1 MNTHTQKKCAISLQG
16 KKNNN
21 SLAFQSGKTH
31 TVIRGKDAEKVTRM
45 RTGKGQQVEQRNKK
59 RDKQMAL
66 FTDRNTEIKT
76 AGERVPCH

>member
-1 MNTHTQKKCAISLQG
+1 MNTHTQKKCAVSLQG

-21 SLAFQSGKTH
+21 SLAFLSGKTH

-45 RTGKGQQVEQRNKK
+45 RTGKGQQAEQRNKK
-59 RDKQMAL
+59 RDKQMPL